1 MRDRIIFGCVALSA
15 MRSRAEAFRLLE
27 AVVAGGVR
35 HFDTARSY
43 GRGFSE
49 KLLGEFFRAHG
60 GEFAVTTKCGV
71 SYFKTAGMPTWL
83 ALPANQVLKKLK
95 GVEGGKQK
103 GAVGGRESVV
113 GGHPSSISYLLSK
126 NAPQI
131 TRSVIER
138 SVEESMKQLGRGRLD
153 IFLLHEALPEQLAP
167 EAWEYLEGAK
177 RAGVIGKLGVGTN
190 RGVLEEMYR
199 EAPRVEVLQ
208 YEGPVTGRMPLMERF
223 PGKMH
228 IHHSLFREC
237 GPTGH
242 GEVLRQALE
251 RNPGGKVI
259 FSTRSREHLRQNL
272 EGLG

>member
-1 MRDRIIFGCVALSA
+1 MG
-15 MRSRAEAFRLLE
+15 SRAEVFRLLE
-27 AVVAGGVR
+27 AVVAGGIW

-60 GEFAVTTKCGV
+60 GAFAVTTKCGA
-71 SYFKTAGMPTWL
+71 SYIKTNACPTFI
-83 ALPANQVLKKLK
+83 ALPLNRMIRRFRDIGNVA
-95 GVEGGKQK
+95 GGGRRE

-113 GGHPSSISYLLSK
+113 GGRPSSISDLPSAK
-126 NAPQI
+126 AAQI
-131 TRSVIER
+131 TRDVVER
-138 SVEESMKQLGRGRLD
+138 SVEESMRQLGRGKLD

-167 EAWEYLEGAK
+167 GAWEYLEGAK

-190 RGVLEEMYR
+190 RGVLEERFR
-199 EAPRVEVLQ
+199 EEPRVEVLQ
-208 YEGPVTGRMPLMERF
+208 YEGSVTGKLPLIERF

-228 IHHSLFREC
+228 IHHSQFREC
-237 GPTGH
+237 APGGH
-242 GEVLRQALE
+242 GEVLRRALE

-259 FSTRSREHLRQNL
+259 FSTRSREHLRENL

>member
-1 MRDRIIFGCVALSA
+1 V
-15 MRSRAEAFRLLE
+15 FRLLE

-60 GEFAVTTKCGV
+60 YAGAVTTKCGN
-71 SYFKTAGMPTWL
+71 SYIKTAGMPTWL
-83 ALPANQVLKKLK
+83 ALPANRVLKKLK
-95 GVEGGKQK
+95 GVEGGRRKVE
-103 GAVGGRESVV
+103 GSREE
-113 GGHPSSISYLLSK
+113 LSK
-126 NAPQI
+126 QI
-131 TRSVIER
+131 TRDVVER
-138 SVEESMKQLGRGRLD
+138 SVEESLKQLGRGRLD

-190 RGVLEEMYR
+190 RGVLEERFR
-199 EAPRVEVLQ
+199 EEPRVEVLQ
-208 YEGPVTGRMPLMERF
+208 YEGSVTGRLPLMERF

-237 GPTGH
+237 GPGGH
-242 GEVLRQALE
+242 GEVLRRALE